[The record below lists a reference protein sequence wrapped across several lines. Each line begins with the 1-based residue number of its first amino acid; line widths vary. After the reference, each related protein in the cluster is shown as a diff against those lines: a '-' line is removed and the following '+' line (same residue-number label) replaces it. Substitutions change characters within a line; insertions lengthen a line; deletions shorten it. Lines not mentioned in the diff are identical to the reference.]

1 MLSWNISGRNTLKFN
16 RTNND
21 ENTHFD
27 STLHS
32 ILLVMLFRVRS
43 ALSLQVVKHLKTAT
57 YRKKNTGVYKS
68 LTNNVLRWYR
78 QYYFRI
84 VNTLWILISYRRSS
98 YVCCTIIPLDKHPN
112 IFCRR
117 HALYGGA
124 ITRWALGRVLIS
136 IGTTLGKLRKHYSAW
151 SQTIAL
157 MTPTGSSDR
166 GVKSPIVL
174 YERGAAWILKDSLN
188 VATYAQTLKYT
199 LSKIN
204 KKEQRLYPW
213 ATALCK

>member
-32 ILLVMLFRVRS
+32 IPLVMLFRVIS

-98 YVCCTIIPLDKHPN
+98 YVCCTIIPFDKHPN

-124 ITRWALGRVLIS
+124 ITRWALGRVLIN
-136 IGTTLGKLRKHYSAW
+136 IGTTLGKLRKHYCP
-151 SQTIAL
+151 AL
-157 MTPTGSSDR
+157 
-166 GVKSPIVL
+166 
-174 YERGAAWILKDSLN
+174 
-188 VATYAQTLKYT
+188 
-199 LSKIN
+199 
-204 KKEQRLYPW
+204 
-213 ATALCK
+213 